1 MQVVTSLQI
10 FTSQRMTPRN
20 VIHRSVYLIS
30 NQMFTLFMKVKP
42 KKSLES
48 DWLLAL
54 KLFLSCTLGGNTEKC
69 FKAQIVF

>member
-1 MQVVTSLQI
+1 
-10 FTSQRMTPRN
+10 MTPRN

-30 NQMFTLFMKVKP
+30 NQMFTLFMKVKS

-54 KLFLSCTLGGNTEKC
+54 KLFLSCTLGRNTEKC